1 MKVEVDEEEDLL
13 AGIVSDMTET
23 GSEAEEEK
31 YIPPKP
37 PGRRQKI
44 IRFLQC
50 VDPEWFPDA
59 DPNGSGSTTL
69 DFWPGYNILDLAQIK
84 ALLVFNIVFIQIKSF
99 KQNPVT
105 GNHMITSN
113 WVTFNADRSHD
124 MSSVCNI
131 GEISLF

>member
-50 VDPEWFPDA
+50 VDPQHWIFGLA
-59 DPNGSGSTTL
+59 TT
-69 DFWPGYNILDLAQIK
+69 
-84 ALLVFNIVFIQIKSF
+84 S
-99 KQNPVT
+99 
-105 GNHMITSN
+105 
-113 WVTFNADRSHD
+113 
-124 MSSVCNI
+124 
-131 GEISLF
+131 

>member
-50 VDPEWFPDA
+50 C
-59 DPNGSGSTTL
+59 GSGMISRCGSERIRIHNTG
-69 DFWPGYNILDLAQIK
+69 FLAWLQH
-84 ALLVFNIVFIQIKSF
+84 VRFGSDQ
-99 KQNPVT
+99 
-105 GNHMITSN
+105 
-113 WVTFNADRSHD
+113 
-124 MSSVCNI
+124 SSS
-131 GEISLF
+131 GF